1 MEKIYHKTMR
11 IMYHSDKSYENF
23 PNLDNSLS
31 LHQRHL
37 RILVIKIF
45 KSGVCLNAMPSLCGR
60 ILV

>member
-1 MEKIYHKTMR
+1 
-11 IMYHSDKSYENF
+11 MYHLDKSYENF